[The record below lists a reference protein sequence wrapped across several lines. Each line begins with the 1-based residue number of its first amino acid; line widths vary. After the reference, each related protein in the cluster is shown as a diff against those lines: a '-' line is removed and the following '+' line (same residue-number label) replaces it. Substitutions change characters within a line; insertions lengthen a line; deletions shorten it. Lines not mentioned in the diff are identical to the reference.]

1 LGDTN
6 ESLAQE
12 ASKFFS
18 LWGDMLAGLFEQA
31 RSQGRLK
38 QDVDSVALA
47 HLVMSTIEGALLIC
61 KASKD
66 TASFKQSLEAL
77 KRLLH
82 TAAQEK
88 GSPRCCG
95 SSK

>member
-12 ASKFFS
+12 ASRFFF
-18 LWGDMLAGLFEQA
+18 LWGNQLRDLFRQA
-31 RSQGRLK
+31 RTEGRLK
-38 QDVDSVALA
+38 QDVDCSALG

-66 TASFKQSLEAL
+66 TESFKQTAEAL
-77 KRLLH
+77 KRLLR
-82 TAAQEK
+82 TVAN
-88 GSPRCCG
+88 
-95 SSK
+95 